1 MRIGAH
7 RCGVSGRNRAVP
19 RSHRTDGLTGQKLLR
34 SGHPSAENGHGSE
47 KFYTMVSMG
56 AAVCLLLLHSRQAA
70 RKGVCLRFVID
81 FGGTA
86 WHRSKNRIRLRLRTI
101 RTETVNPAGKSVP
114 APAALI
120 ITGGPA
126 AHTPPTRGGPK
137 KLCLPFCFV
146 GVSVFLKPYKTN
158 FKKIS
163 V

>member
-34 SGHPSAENGHGSE
+34 SGHPSAENRHGSE

-56 AAVCLLLLHSRQAA
+56 AAVRLLLLHSRQAA

-86 WHRSKNRIRLRLRTI
+86 WHR
-101 RTETVNPAGKSVP
+101 
-114 APAALI
+114 
-120 ITGGPA
+120 
-126 AHTPPTRGGPK
+126 
-137 KLCLPFCFV
+137 
-146 GVSVFLKPYKTN
+146 
-158 FKKIS
+158 
-163 V
+163 

>member
-56 AAVCLLLLHSRQAA
+56 AAVRLLLLHNRQAA

-86 WHRSKNRIRLRLRTI
+86 WHRSKNRTRLRLRTI

-126 AHTPPTRGGPK
+126 VLSSPRRL
-137 KLCLPFCFV
+137 LCPSTSNRWAVWAKWARTLPCTSAT
-146 GVSVFLKPYKTN
+146 G
-158 FKKIS
+158 I
-163 V
+163 